1 MTATFETTLMIGG
14 HANSLGKTGD
24 VIQEVL
30 GNKSL
35 LEELYS
41 CMFNDDAW
49 VRMRA
54 ADAFEKVCREHPDWI
69 EPYIDRIQAE
79 LSGDDQQASIKW
91 HVAQIYQQVPLLH
104 LQKERALKW
113 LAALISTVDVDWI
126 VSANTMET
134 LVYFAKNGDFAKD
147 DLHHLLQIQTGHKSN
162 AVMKKANKLMA
173 AL

>member
-1 MTATFETTLMIGG
+1 MIGG

-30 GNKSL
+30 GDKSL
-35 LEELYS
+35 LEELYG

-69 EPYIDRIQAE
+69 EPYVDRIQAE
-79 LSGDDQQASIKW
+79 LSGNDQQASIKW
-91 HVAQIYQQVPLLH
+91 HLAQIYPQVALTSV
-104 LQKERALKW
+104 QKQRALEW
-113 LAALISTVDVDWI
+113 LTALISTVDVDWI
-126 VSANTMET
+126 VSANAMEA
-134 LVYFAKNGDFAKD
+134 LVAFTKNGDFSQDK
-147 DLHHLLQIQTGHKSN
+147 LKQLLDIQTGHKSN
-162 AVMKKANKLMA
+162 SVMKKANKLTA